1 MRKKEYNETIGRY
14 VIAMAAAGVSQEK
27 IVDRIDGITRNDI
40 DRKTSLYRK
49 DWQLGRTTLAV
60 EACSAYAKQVRSGKC
75 WSATKHFMAC
85 EFGIIEPKAPEVVI
99 NQPPIEAIRVINDT
113 TPLPKHNPEHKVE
126 QTDTPKTV

>member
-1 MRKKEYNETIGRY
+1 MRKKVYNKTIGKY
-14 VIAMAAAGVSQEK
+14 VIAMAAAGVPQEK

-60 EACSAYAKQVRSGKC
+60 EVCSAYAKQAKSGKC

-85 EFGIIEPKAPEVVI
+85 EFGIIEPKAPEVI
-99 NQPPIEAIRVINDT
+99 MQQPPNIVIEHVKGKAKLIA
-113 TPLPKHNPEHKVE
+113 PEVE
-126 QTDTPKTV
+126 QTDTLRSV